1 MIRRPPGSTRT
12 VTLLPYTTLLRSDSR
27 RTSRDKYHSA
37 RGYRVRTGA
46 GGDNTTSARRGSVRH
61 RHLQSA
67 GDAIAGRGGGPR
79 LDGRR
84 DRPAPAATA
93 RRRDA
98 AAGDQACR
106 DTGTN
111 EPRTG
116 AVRASGHR
124 RGGGRAEVHLGRSE
138 GPQEIGRAHV

>member
-37 RGYRVRTGA
+37 RGFRGRTGA

-98 AAGDQACR
+98 AAGAQACR
-106 DTGTN
+106 DPGTN
-111 EPRTG
+111 RSEERRVGKECVRTG
-116 AVRASGHR
+116 GSRWAQYPIKKKTGKTK
-124 RGGGRAEVHLGRSE
+124 
-138 GPQEIGRAHV
+138 